1 MEKISNKYLEYFEKK
16 DTKSLENIF
25 SDDIFLIDWELNV
38 LSKKNVIE
46 AFNNIFNKFENI
58 NVSIKEIYCDNK
70 RKTTFVE
77 SELTFNNE
85 IKLKVIDILTF
96 NDKNKLCGIKAYK
109 M

>member
-1 MEKISNKYLEYFEKK
+1 MIYMECCVCYQN
-16 DTKSLENIF
+16 
-25 SDDIFLIDWELNV
+25 
-38 LSKKNVIE
+38 
-46 AFNNIFNKFENI
+46 NNILTTECNHKICLNCLNYFNENI

-96 NDKNKLCGIKAYK
+96 NDKNELCGIKAYK